1 MATEKKTDVK
11 KELTLDDVQAQIRE
25 MLAQAK
31 AEAQKIVDE
40 AKAAA
45 GVKEKLSPE
54 EKAARLAYAN
64 ELVPVRLFKDNGKYK
79 DDQYV
84 GWNGENIV
92 IQRGV
97 KVMIPRKFAEVLEDS
112 DRQDYETS
120 VLIEEKATEF
130 AKTGL

>member
-54 EKAARLAYAN
+54 EKAERLAYAN

-120 VLIEEKATEF
+120 VLIEEKAGEF

>member
-25 MLAQAK
+25 MLAEAK

-45 GVKEKLSPE
+45 GKKEKLTPE

-64 ELVPVRLFKDNGKYK
+64 ELVEVKLFKDTGKYK

-97 KVMIPRKFAEVLEDS
+97 RVKIPRKFADVLEDS
-112 DRQDYETS
+112 DRQDYETAR
-120 VLIEEKATEF
+120 LIDEKSGEF